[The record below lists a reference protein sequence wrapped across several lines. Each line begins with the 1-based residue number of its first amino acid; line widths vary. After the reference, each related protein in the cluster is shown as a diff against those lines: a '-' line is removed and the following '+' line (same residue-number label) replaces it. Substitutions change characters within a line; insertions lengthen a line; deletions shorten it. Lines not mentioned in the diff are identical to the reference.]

1 MFIVKAFD
9 ITSGEGCEEM
19 KLKMKEHGF
28 VLPLEHGDLHVAP
41 DEQHGFRPYQLM
53 VASVAGCSASV
64 LRKVLTKMRLDFTE
78 IDVAVQVTRNEEE
91 ANRIETLHL
100 HFIIKGNELQTEKVE
115 RAVALARKNCAM
127 LQSIK
132 DSVQVT
138 ESIELVY

>member
-1 MFIVKAFD
+1 
-9 ITSGEGCEEM
+9 M

-28 VLPLEHGDLHVAP
+28 VLPLEYGDLHISP

-64 LRKVLTKMRLDFTE
+64 LRKVLTKMRLDFTD
-78 IDVAVQVTRNEEE
+78 IDVAVQVSRNEEE
-91 ANRIETLHL
+91 ANRIEKLHL
-100 HFIIKGNELQTEKVE
+100 NFIIQGKDLQPEKVE
-115 RAVALARKNCAM
+115 RAIALARKNCAM